1 MTARRRNST
10 AAMGIGDGHA
20 VFQAGRQREAQAMA
34 WAASDQRQ
42 PFAVVEQLLVAGNAP
57 ERENR
62 GIEWRIGIGIE
73 LHHSG
78 MAGQPGWMRVTRV
91 QRRIFQ
97 QAQAPAMRRLLCA
110 FRSAILALTYLAIW
124 LWSNNL
130 NSIDINVEGSDVA
143 IKTGDIFQQP
153 GLKAIAFNEYFD
165 TQVDNKII
173 GETSLNGVFIQK
185 HLGVPLSELDRH
197 IEEYAFDNSEVLDE
211 NEARKQGKKKRYQ
224 IGTICLYKDYLL
236 TAFSKFDENNKA
248 LLTMPEY
255 LEFLINFWD
264 KVNNI
269 YAQQS
274 VSTTIFGSG
283 ITRIK
288 GHKNISDEDL
298 LKIMLWTFRISE
310 MRFKYPAKLTIV
322 IHKDKIDQINLLDIK
337 SVRNGV

>member
-1 MTARRRNST
+1 MAKVGFFDKRVIKKFLEST
-10 AAMGIGDGHA
+10 AVVSGAL
-20 VFQAGRQREAQAMA
+20 
-34 WAASDQRQ
+34 S
-42 PFAVVEQLLVAGNAP
+42 FAVIFFDIPA
-57 ERENR
+57 
-62 GIEWRIGIGIE
+62 EWKLKVG
-73 LHHSG
+73 L
-78 MAGQPGWMRVTRV
+78 
-91 QRRIFQ
+91 
-97 QAQAPAMRRLLCA
+97 A
-110 FRSAILALTYLAIW
+110 FLALLAIIYLVIW
-124 LWSNNL
+124 FWSNNL
-130 NSIDINVEGSDVA
+130 NSIDINVEGSDVS

-173 GETSLNGVFIQK
+173 GETSLNGVFIQS
-185 HLGVPLSELDRH
+185 HLGIPPSELDRY
-197 IEEYAFDNSEVLDE
+197 IEEYAFDDREVLEE

-224 IGTICLYKDYLL
+224 IGTICLYEDYLM

-264 KVNNI
+264 KVNNV

-322 IHKDKIDQINLLDIK
+322 IHKDKINQINLLDIK
-337 SVRNGV
+337 SARNGV